1 MACVVK
7 LRKKKKNLTPGSCLG
22 VEKWE
27 IKQVGGAVFLAPFK
41 PEPW

>member
-1 MACVVK
+1 VSSSSG
-7 LRKKKKNLTPGSCLG
+7 KKRKNLTPGRCLG

-27 IKQVGGAVFLAPFK
+27 KQVGGAVFLAPFK